1 MNNVFVIIFYYICPR
16 RKNIYLYRSFIYFY
30 HHLSILFLH
39 SFFFFFFLSQITCRV
54 SVVLK
59 ESCRVIGSVI
69 RFPRIL
75 DRFWSTPSCV
85 FYESRRNVTNY
96 VNNDRS
102 VHITQPD
109 SSAPVQLIRQPHV
122 SCDTWSTCFLRAYRN
137 IFALDN

>member
-1 MNNVFVIIFYYICPR
+1 MNNVFVIIFYYIIHDE
-16 RKNIYLYRSFIYFY
+16 KIFIYIDHLFIFTVIYPFCFY
-30 HHLSILFLH
+30 I
-39 SFFFFFFLSQITCRV
+39 SFSFFFLSQITCRV